1 MSRLAVIGT
10 FHRRPWAIPRIA
22 EALRAQTRKPDELW
36 LLWDDEDDLNA
47 LCDLLIDMDDL
58 GVHVYL
64 ERVTPSPDAIPY
76 SDKINRA
83 LDWTLADNIAYLTD
97 DSLPHPDKYRLMVE
111 KLDQGHGAV
120 YCSQDYGRADG
131 PDHWLAGGT
140 HQGNRMALEP
150 ETDPYCRVD
159 HTQVAHARS
168 DDRWPL
174 DRTYMRLGDAMFF
187 RQLAASM
194 GPFQPIPE
202 ILDWTRQLPDGVTGN
217 G

>member
-1 MSRLAVIGT
+1 VSRLAVIGT

-36 LLWDDEDDLNA
+36 LLWDDEDDQA
-47 LCDLLIDMDDL
+47 PLLRLADEAVDDW
-58 GVHVYL
+58 GIKTYVEY
-64 ERVTPSPDAIPY
+64 EPGQPDDIPY
-76 SDKINRA
+76 SRKINLA
-83 LDWTLADNIAYLTD
+83 LDWTRADHIAYLTD
-97 DSLPHPDKYRLMVE
+97 DSLPQPDKYARMVE

-120 YCSQDYGRADG
+120 YCSQDYGRADS
-131 PDHWLAGGT
+131 PEHWLAGGT
-140 HQGNRMALEP
+140 HQGVRLAENP
-150 ETDPYCRVD
+150 QPDPYCRID

-187 RQLAASM
+187 RQLAASL

-202 ILDWTRQLPDGVTGN
+202 ILDWTRQLPDGVTGS
-217 G
+217 